1 MNDVESLEKAKI
13 FKESLR
19 IVNELATSNLDDME
33 GKFTIDDFDYEK
45 LQVLIKKAK
54 SLKKSNLWKLT

>member
-13 FKESLR
+13 LKESLK